1 MRQETYRFALD
12 QASAEL
18 RDIVA
23 KFESLRSRK
32 EQIEAVVEALRPF
45 IGLQTQTSAIE
56 TNPVVEYAE
65 PQYVETPQA
74 DLQYDEPAY
83 IEPAYTEPAYV
94 ETVIEQT
101 APEPQ
106 FTFMQIS
113 GPGMEITTTE
123 SAPVTLEAKE
133 IPESAHVLDEATA
146 EQIAYFRQPSADP
159 FQRRIDDAL
168 WGWQQRPEGLLSP
181 I

>member
-12 QASAEL
+12 QATTEL
-18 RDIVA
+18 HDIVA
-23 KFESLRSRK
+23 QFEALRSRK

-45 IGLQTQTSAIE
+45 IGLHAETPFEPLTPTTTIETSAPI
-56 TNPVVEYAE
+56 AE
-65 PQYVETPQA
+65 FVA
-74 DLQYDEPAY
+74 PA
-83 IEPAYTEPAYV
+83 
-94 ETVIEQT
+94 IEQPS
-101 APEPQ
+101 PEPQ
-106 FTFMQIS
+106 FTFMQVS
-113 GPGMEITTTE
+113 GPGMEVVSTE
-123 SAPVTLEAKE
+123 ATPVEVEPEPEPVLEAV
-133 IPESAHVLDEATA
+133 AVHTDDATE

>member
-12 QASAEL
+12 EATKEL
-18 RDIVA
+18 HGIVEQ
-23 KFESLRSRK
+23 FEALRSRK

-45 IGLQTQTSAIE
+45 IGLHS
-56 TNPVVEYAE
+56 
-65 PQYVETPQA
+65 ETPNITA
-74 DLQYDEPAY
+74 T
-83 IEPAYTEPAYV
+83 IEASAPIAEFVAP
-94 ETVIEQT
+94 VIEEPS
-101 APEPQ
+101 PEPQ
-106 FTFMQIS
+106 FTFMQVT
-113 GPGMEITTTE
+113 GPGMEITSTE
-123 SAPVTLEAKE
+123 PEAVEMEPEPEPVLETVAVH
-133 IPESAHVLDEATA
+133 ADDATE